1 MLLLDL
7 LALAANQL
15 AIHSSTFADAY
26 SHYVYR
32 VLSLGIG
39 SVMGLLPFSVVEL
52 LLYATI
58 LFVLFDFVKQLC
70 RAVRAGAG
78 CLHPAPGSQAQAVR
92 ASQASL
98 AHAETAT
105 NSKGTTSGSAESQSD
120 EPLQKYAGAACP
132 THLLTAIAR
141 PLRRFLGHLFLILST
156 LLVLYV
162 FLCGINYHRTSFS
175 EEAGLSVTIDAHGT
189 VYDEAD
195 LIALCDYLVTE
206 INDTEAQLAASVT
219 SDTNADVL
227 RARTSAG
234 SATES
239 SPATESLDATS
250 EASGHSD
257 ADETATTTTE
267 SSTATAEASDPS
279 AADEAMATTTESPAA
294 TAEAPDPSA
303 ADEAMATATE
313 SPAATAEASDP
324 SAADETTAT
333 TIQVEGACIGQTS
346 ETPKPSAAWLWHAGR
361 TGQRAMEK
369 LGQRYHRLSG
379 HYPYPKPILNT
390 WILSI
395 QQTTGVY
402 SPFTVE
408 ANYNRD
414 IAYYDIP
421 FTICHELSHLRGYM
435 QEEEANFIG
444 VLATI
449 GADDLYF
456 NYSGYVSAWVYAGN
470 ALARI
475 DSTAFATLY
484 ARINARTRQDMLYNN
499 AYWQQFEG
507 KPAEAH
513 EQLNDV
519 YLKIQGQATGVRS
532 YGHVTDLMLEYFAK
546 NGTLAQCNSSAIT
559 VQP

>member
-1 MLLLDL
+1 MLRTDTPDKKRPQKNTRCIYLLALLLDL

-15 AIHSSTFADAY
+15 AARSSAFANAY

-39 SVMGLLPFSVVEL
+39 FVMGLLPFSVVEL

-58 LFVLFDFVKQLC
+58 LFVLFDFVKQLR
-70 RAVRAGAG
+70 RAIRAG
-78 CLHPAPGSQAQAVR
+78 V
-92 ASQASL
+92 
-98 AHAETAT
+98 
-105 NSKGTTSGSAESQSD
+105 
-120 EPLQKYAGAACP
+120 
-132 THLLTAIAR
+132 AR
-141 PLRRFLGHLFLILST
+141 PLRRFLGHLFLILSA

-175 EEAGLSVTIDAHGT
+175 QEAGLSVTLDEHGT

-206 INDTEAQLAASVT
+206 INATEAQLAASAT
-219 SDTNADVL
+219 SGANADVL
-227 RARTSAG
+227 RAPASA
-234 SATES
+234 
-239 SPATESLDATS
+239 DAG
-250 EASGHSD
+250 AAGN
-257 ADETATTTTE
+257 TAE
-267 SSTATAEASDPS
+267 LSTATAEASGTS
-279 AADEAMATTTESPAA
+279 GADEAA
-294 TAEAPDPSA
+294 
-303 ADEAMATATE
+303 
-313 SPAATAEASDP
+313 
-324 SAADETTAT
+324 AT
-333 TIQVEGACIGQTS
+333 TIEVDGAFIGQTM
-346 ETPKPSAAWLWHAGR
+346 ETPKASAAWLWHAGR

-369 LGQRYHRLSG
+369 LGQRYRRLSG
-379 HYPYPKPILNT
+379 HYPFPKPILNT
-390 WILSI
+390 WLLSV

-475 DSTAFATLY
+475 DRTAFATLY
-484 ARINARTRQDMLYNN
+484 GRINARTRQDMLYNN
-499 AYWQQFEG
+499 AYWKQFEG
-507 KPAEAH
+507 KPAETH
-513 EQLNDV
+513 EQLNDA

-546 NGTLAQCNSSAIT
+546 NGMLK
-559 VQP
+559 

>member
-1 MLLLDL
+1 MLRIDTPDKKRPKKTKRRLYLLALLLDL

-15 AIHSSTFADAY
+15 AARSSAFANAY

-52 LLYATI
+52 LLYATL
-58 LFVLFDFVKQLC
+58 LFVLFDFVKQL
-70 RAVRAGAG
+70 R
-78 CLHPAPGSQAQAVR
+78 R
-92 ASQASL
+92 ASRAF
-98 AHAETAT
+98 T
-105 NSKGTTSGSAESQSD
+105 
-120 EPLQKYAGAACP
+120 
-132 THLLTAIAR
+132 AR
-141 PLRRFLGHLFLILST
+141 PLCRFLGHLFLILSA

-175 EEAGLSVTIDAHGT
+175 QEAGLSVTLDEHGT

-206 INDTEAQLAASVT
+206 INATEAQL
-219 SDTNADVL
+219 DV
-227 RARTSAG
+227 
-234 SATES
+234 
-239 SPATESLDATS
+239 PF
-250 EASGHSD
+250 
-257 ADETATTTTE
+257 
-267 SSTATAEASDPS
+267 
-279 AADEAMATTTESPAA
+279 
-294 TAEAPDPSA
+294 
-303 ADEAMATATE
+303 
-313 SPAATAEASDP
+313 
-324 SAADETTAT
+324 
-333 TIQVEGACIGQTS
+333 IGQTT
-346 ETPKPSAAWLWHAGR
+346 ETPKASAAWLGHAGR

-369 LGQRYHRLSG
+369 LGQRYSRLSG
-379 HYPYPKPILNT
+379 HYPFPKPILNT
-390 WILSI
+390 WLLSV

-449 GADDLYF
+449 GANDLYF

-513 EQLNDV
+513 EQLNDA

-546 NGTLAQCNSSAIT
+546 NGTLK
-559 VQP
+559 

>member
-1 MLLLDL
+1 MFNFHIIKTKTSAAIPSHSQRVYLLVLLLDL

-58 LFVLFDFVKQLC
+58 LFVLFDFVKQLR
-70 RAVRAGAG
+70 RAVRVSVACVHSARV
-78 CLHPAPGSQAQAVR
+78 SQDAQ
-92 ASQASL
+92 
-98 AHAETAT
+98 
-105 NSKGTTSGSAESQSD
+105 
-120 EPLQKYAGAACP
+120 
-132 THLLTAIAR
+132 THLLAAVAR

-206 INDTEAQLAASVT
+206 INDTEAQLAA
-219 SDTNADVL
+219 
-227 RARTSAG
+227 
-234 SATES
+234 
-239 SPATESLDATS
+239 
-250 EASGHSD
+250 
-257 ADETATTTTE
+257 
-267 SSTATAEASDPS
+267 
-279 AADEAMATTTESPAA
+279 
-294 TAEAPDPSA
+294 
-303 ADEAMATATE
+303 
-313 SPAATAEASDP
+313 
-324 SAADETTAT
+324 T

-369 LGQRYHRLSG
+369 LGQRYRRLSG
-379 HYPYPKPILNT
+379 HYPFPKPILNT
-390 WILSI
+390 WILSV

-513 EQLNDV
+513 EQLNDA
-519 YLKIQGQATGVRS
+519 YLKMQGQASGIRS

-546 NGTLAQCNSSAIT
+546 NGTLTQCNSSAVARRT
-559 VQP
+559 AD

>member
-1 MLLLDL
+1 MFNFHIIKTKTSAAMPSHSRRVYLLMLLLDL

-26 SHYVYR
+26 SNYVYR

-70 RAVRAGAG
+70 RAVRVGVA
-78 CLHPAPGSQAQAVR
+78 CVHSSRVSQDAQ
-92 ASQASL
+92 
-98 AHAETAT
+98 
-105 NSKGTTSGSAESQSD
+105 
-120 EPLQKYAGAACP
+120 
-132 THLLTAIAR
+132 THLLAAVAR
-141 PLRRFLGHLFLILST
+141 PLRHFLGHLFLILST

-195 LIALCDYLVTE
+195 LIALCEYLVTE
-206 INDTEAQLAASVT
+206 INDTEAQL
-219 SDTNADVL
+219 DV
-227 RARTSAG
+227 
-234 SATES
+234 
-239 SPATESLDATS
+239 P
-250 EASGHSD
+250 
-257 ADETATTTTE
+257 
-267 SSTATAEASDPS
+267 
-279 AADEAMATTTESPAA
+279 
-294 TAEAPDPSA
+294 
-303 ADEAMATATE
+303 
-313 SPAATAEASDP
+313 
-324 SAADETTAT
+324 
-333 TIQVEGACIGQTS
+333 CIGQTS
-346 ETPKPSAAWLWHAGR
+346 ETPKPSAAWLWHAGH
-361 TGQRAMEK
+361 TGQRTMEK

-390 WILSI
+390 WILSV

-513 EQLNDV
+513 EQLNDA
-519 YLKIQGQATGVRS
+519 YLKMQGQATGVRS

-546 NGTLAQCNSSAIT
+546 NGTLTQCNSSAVARRT
-559 VQP
+559 AD

>member
-1 MLLLDL
+1 MFNFHIIKTKTSAAMPSHSQRVYLLVLLLDL

-105 NSKGTTSGSAESQSD
+105 NSKGTTSGSAETQSD
-120 EPLQKYAGAACP
+120 EPQ
-132 THLLTAIAR
+132 HLLAAVAR
-141 PLRRFLGHLFLILST
+141 PLRRFLGHLFLLLST
-156 LLVLYV
+156 LLVLYI

-206 INDTEAQLAASVT
+206 INDTEAQLAA
-219 SDTNADVL
+219 
-227 RARTSAG
+227 
-234 SATES
+234 
-239 SPATESLDATS
+239 
-250 EASGHSD
+250 
-257 ADETATTTTE
+257 
-267 SSTATAEASDPS
+267 
-279 AADEAMATTTESPAA
+279 
-294 TAEAPDPSA
+294 
-303 ADEAMATATE
+303 
-313 SPAATAEASDP
+313 
-324 SAADETTAT
+324 T
-333 TIQVEGACIGQTS
+333 TIQVEGACIGQTM

-369 LGQRYHRLSG
+369 LGQRYRRLSG
-379 HYPYPKPILNT
+379 HYPFPKPILNT
-390 WILSI
+390 WILSV

-449 GADDLYF
+449 GSDDLYF

-513 EQLNDV
+513 EQLNDA
-519 YLKIQGQATGVRS
+519 YLKMQGQATGVRS

-546 NGTLAQCNSSAIT
+546 NGTLTQ
-559 VQP
+559 

>member
-1 MLLLDL
+1 MMRTDTPDKNTQKKGTWRNYLFVLLLDL

-15 AIHSSTFADAY
+15 AVRSSAFADAY

-58 LFVLFDFVKQLC
+58 LFVLFDFAKQLR
-70 RAVRAGAG
+70 RAVR
-78 CLHPAPGSQAQAVR
+78 V
-92 ASQASL
+92 
-98 AHAETAT
+98 
-105 NSKGTTSGSAESQSD
+105 
-120 EPLQKYAGAACP
+120 GAACVHSARISQDAQ
-132 THLLTAIAR
+132 THLLAAVAR
-141 PLRRFLGHLFLILST
+141 PLRRFLGHLFLLLST

-206 INDTEAQLAASVT
+206 INDTEAQLAATAT
-219 SDTNADVL
+219 SDANANVL
-227 RARTSAG
+227 RAHTSAG
-234 SATES
+234 ADAAGSTTESATATAEASNTDTASASATES
-239 SPATESLDATS
+239 PS
-250 EASGHSD
+250 
-257 ADETATTTTE
+257 
-267 SSTATAEASDPS
+267 ATAEASDPS
-279 AADEAMATTTESPAA
+279 GANE
-294 TAEAPDPSA
+294 TA
-303 ADEAMATATE
+303 
-313 SPAATAEASDP
+313 
-324 SAADETTAT
+324 AT

-379 HYPYPKPILNT
+379 HYPFPKPILNT
-390 WILSI
+390 WILSV

-484 ARINARTRQDMLYNN
+484 SRINARTRQDMLYNN

-513 EQLNDV
+513 EQLNDA
-519 YLKIQGQATGVRS
+519 YLKMQGQTSGVRS

-546 NGTLAQCNSSAIT
+546 NGTLTQCNSSAIT

>member
-1 MLLLDL
+1 MFNFHIIKTKTSAAMPSHSQRVYLLVLLLDL

-58 LFVLFDFVKQLC
+58 LFVLFDFVKQLR
-70 RAVRAGAG
+70 RAVRVGVACVHSARV
-78 CLHPAPGSQAQAVR
+78 SQDAQ
-92 ASQASL
+92 
-98 AHAETAT
+98 
-105 NSKGTTSGSAESQSD
+105 
-120 EPLQKYAGAACP
+120 
-132 THLLTAIAR
+132 THLLAAVAR
-141 PLRRFLGHLFLILST
+141 PLRRFLGHLFLLLST

-175 EEAGLSVTIDAHGT
+175 EEAGLSVTIDEHGT

-206 INDTEAQLAASVT
+206 INDTEAQFA
-219 SDTNADVL
+219 
-227 RARTSAG
+227 
-234 SATES
+234 
-239 SPATESLDATS
+239 
-250 EASGHSD
+250 
-257 ADETATTTTE
+257 
-267 SSTATAEASDPS
+267 
-279 AADEAMATTTESPAA
+279 
-294 TAEAPDPSA
+294 
-303 ADEAMATATE
+303 
-313 SPAATAEASDP
+313 
-324 SAADETTAT
+324 AT

-369 LGQRYHRLSG
+369 LGQRYRRLSG

-484 ARINARTRQDMLYNN
+484 SRINARTRQDMLYNN

-513 EQLNDV
+513 EQLNDA
-519 YLKIQGQATGVRS
+519 YLKMQGQTSGVRS

-546 NGTLAQCNSSAIT
+546 NGTLTQ
-559 VQP
+559 

>member
-1 MLLLDL
+1 MMRTDTPDKNTQKKGTWRSYLFVLLLDL

-15 AIHSSTFADAY
+15 TIHSSTFADAY

-70 RAVRAGAG
+70 RALRV
-78 CLHPAPGSQAQAVR
+78 
-92 ASQASL
+92 
-98 AHAETAT
+98 
-105 NSKGTTSGSAESQSD
+105 
-120 EPLQKYAGAACP
+120 GAACVHSARVSQDAQ
-132 THLLTAIAR
+132 THLLAAVAR
-141 PLRRFLGHLFLILST
+141 PLRLFLGHLFLLLST

-206 INDTEAQLAASVT
+206 INDTEAQLAATAT
-219 SDTNADVL
+219 SDANADVL
-227 RARTSAG
+227 RAHTSAG
-234 SATES
+234 AGAAGTI
-239 SPATESLDATS
+239 
-250 EASGHSD
+250 
-257 ADETATTTTE
+257 TE
-267 SSTATAEASDPS
+267 SSTATAEASGPS
-279 AADEAMATTTESPAA
+279 G
-294 TAEAPDPSA
+294 
-303 ADEAMATATE
+303 
-313 SPAATAEASDP
+313 
-324 SAADETTAT
+324 ADETAVT

-390 WILSI
+390 WILSV

-435 QEEEANFIG
+435 QEEDANFIG

-513 EQLNDV
+513 EQLNDA
-519 YLKIQGQATGVRS
+519 YLKMQGQTSGVRS

-546 NGTLAQCNSSAIT
+546 NGTLTQ
-559 VQP
+559 

>member
-1 MLLLDL
+1 MMRTDTQDERNTKKAPRQVYLLALLLDL

-15 AIHSSTFADAY
+15 AVHSSAFANAY

-39 SVMGLLPFSVVEL
+39 SVTGLLPFSVVEL

-58 LFVLFDFVKQLC
+58 LFVIFDFVKQLR
-70 RAVRAGAG
+70 RAIRAT
-78 CLHPAPGSQAQAVR
+78 V
-92 ASQASL
+92 
-98 AHAETAT
+98 
-105 NSKGTTSGSAESQSD
+105 
-120 EPLQKYAGAACP
+120 
-132 THLLTAIAR
+132 AR
-141 PLRRFLGHLFLILST
+141 PLRHFLGHLFLILST

-175 EEAGLSVTIDAHGT
+175 EEAGLSLTIDEHGT

-206 INDTEAQLAASVT
+206 INATEAQLAASVT
-219 SDTNADVL
+219 SDAGASTL
-227 RARTSAG
+227 RAHTTADAG
-234 SATES
+234 ASTFRAHTT
-239 SPATESLDATS
+239 A
-250 EASGHSD
+250 EAG
-257 ADETATTTTE
+257 AAGTTAE
-267 SSTATAEASDPS
+267 SSTATAEASGS
-279 AADEAMATTTESPAA
+279 SGADEAA
-294 TAEAPDPSA
+294 
-303 ADEAMATATE
+303 
-313 SPAATAEASDP
+313 
-324 SAADETTAT
+324 AT
-333 TIQVEGACIGQTS
+333 TIEVEGAFIGQTT

-369 LGQRYHRLSG
+369 LGQRYRRLSG
-379 HYPYPKPILNT
+379 HYPFPKPILNT
-390 WILSI
+390 WILSV

-484 ARINARTRQDMLYNN
+484 GRINARTRQDMLYNN
-499 AYWQQFEG
+499 AYWKQFEG

-513 EQLNDV
+513 EQLNDA
-519 YLKIQGQATGVRS
+519 YLKIQGQTTGVRS
-532 YGHVTDLMLEYFAK
+532 YGHVTDLMLEYFAE
-546 NGTLAQCNSSAIT
+546 NGTLTQ
-559 VQP
+559 

>member
-1 MLLLDL
+1 MLRTDTPDKKRPKKNTRRQYLLALLLDL

-15 AIHSSTFADAY
+15 AAHSSAFANSY

-39 SVMGLLPFSVVEL
+39 SVTGLLPFSVVEL
-52 LLYATI
+52 LLYATL
-58 LFVLFDFVKQLC
+58 LFVLFDFVKQLR
-70 RAVRAGAG
+70 RASRAAVECLRPAPAAQPRAGG
-78 CLHPAPGSQAQAVR
+78 VSQIFPP
-92 ASQASL
+92 
-98 AHAETAT
+98 
-105 NSKGTTSGSAESQSD
+105 K
-120 EPLQKYAGAACP
+120 AAAARS
-132 THLLTAIAR
+132 THLRAAVAR
-141 PLRRFLGHLFLILST
+141 PLRRFLGHLFLILSA

-175 EEAGLSVTIDAHGT
+175 QEAGLSVTLDEHGT

-206 INDTEAQLAASVT
+206 INATEAQLAASAT
-219 SDTNADVL
+219 SDANADVL
-227 RARTSAG
+227 RGHTSA
-234 SATES
+234 
-239 SPATESLDATS
+239 DAG
-250 EASGHSD
+250 AAG
-257 ADETATTTTE
+257 TTTE
-267 SSTATAEASDPS
+267 SPVATAEASGTS
-279 AADEAMATTTESPAA
+279 SADEAATTTIE
-294 TAEAPDPSA
+294 
-303 ADEAMATATE
+303 
-313 SPAATAEASDP
+313 
-324 SAADETTAT
+324 
-333 TIQVEGACIGQTS
+333 VEGAFIGQTT
-346 ETPKPSAAWLWHAGR
+346 ETPKASAAWLWHAGR

-369 LGQRYHRLSG
+369 LGQRYSRLSG
-379 HYPYPKPILNT
+379 HYPFPKPILNT
-390 WILSI
+390 WLLSV

-475 DSTAFATLY
+475 DSSAFATLY

-499 AYWQQFEG
+499 AYWKQFEG

-513 EQLNDV
+513 EQLNDA

-546 NGTLAQCNSSAIT
+546 NGTLT
-559 VQP
+559 

>member
-1 MLLLDL
+1 MMRTDTQDERNTKKAPRQVYLLALLLDL

-15 AIHSSTFADAY
+15 AVHSSAFANAY

-39 SVMGLLPFSVVEL
+39 SVTGLLPFSVVEL

-58 LFVLFDFVKQLC
+58 LFVIFDFVKQLR
-70 RAVRAGAG
+70 RAIRAG
-78 CLHPAPGSQAQAVR
+78 V
-92 ASQASL
+92 
-98 AHAETAT
+98 
-105 NSKGTTSGSAESQSD
+105 
-120 EPLQKYAGAACP
+120 
-132 THLLTAIAR
+132 AR
-141 PLRRFLGHLFLILST
+141 PLRHFLGHLFLLLST

-162 FLCGINYHRTSFS
+162 FLCGINYHRASFS
-175 EEAGLSVTIDAHGT
+175 EEAGLSVTIDEHGT

-206 INDTEAQLAASVT
+206 INATEAQLAASVT
-219 SDTNADVL
+219 SDAGASTL
-227 RARTSAG
+227 RAHTTADAG
-234 SATES
+234 ASTFRAHTT
-239 SPATESLDATS
+239 ADAGAAGT
-250 EASGHSD
+250 
-257 ADETATTTTE
+257 TAE
-267 SSTATAEASDPS
+267 SSTATAEASAPS
-279 AADEAMATTTESPAA
+279 GADTASP
-294 TAEAPDPSA
+294 
-303 ADEAMATATE
+303 
-313 SPAATAEASDP
+313 
-324 SAADETTAT
+324 T
-333 TIQVEGACIGQTS
+333 TIEVEGAFIGQTT

-369 LGQRYHRLSG
+369 LGQRYRRLSG
-379 HYPYPKPILNT
+379 HYPFPKPILNT
-390 WILSI
+390 WILSV

-484 ARINARTRQDMLYNN
+484 GRINARTRQDMLYNN
-499 AYWQQFEG
+499 AYWKQFEG

-513 EQLNDV
+513 EQLNDA
-519 YLKIQGQATGVRS
+519 YLKLQGQTSGVRS
-532 YGHVTDLMLEYFAK
+532 YGHVTDLMLEYFAE
-546 NGTLAQCNSSAIT
+546 NGTLTQ
-559 VQP
+559 

>member
-1 MLLLDL
+1 MFNFHIIKTKTSAAMPSHSRRVYLLMLLLDL

-26 SHYVYR
+26 SNYVYR

-70 RAVRAGAG
+70 RAVRVGVA
-78 CLHPAPGSQAQAVR
+78 CVHSSRVSQDAQ
-92 ASQASL
+92 
-98 AHAETAT
+98 
-105 NSKGTTSGSAESQSD
+105 
-120 EPLQKYAGAACP
+120 
-132 THLLTAIAR
+132 THLLAAVAR
-141 PLRRFLGHLFLILST
+141 PLRRFLGHLFLILSS

-206 INDTEAQLAASVT
+206 INDTEAQLAATAT
-219 SDTNADVL
+219 SDANADLL

-234 SATES
+234 V
-239 SPATESLDATS
+239 
-250 EASGHSD
+250 G
-257 ADETATTTTE
+257 
-267 SSTATAEASDPS
+267 
-279 AADEAMATTTESPAA
+279 AAGTI
-294 TAEAPDPSA
+294 
-303 ADEAMATATE
+303 TE
-313 SPAATAEASDP
+313 SPAATAEASGP
-324 SAADETTAT
+324 SGADETATT

-379 HYPYPKPILNT
+379 HYPFPKPILNT

-484 ARINARTRQDMLYNN
+484 SRINARTRQDMLYNN

-513 EQLNDV
+513 EQLNDA
-519 YLKIQGQATGVRS
+519 YLKMQGQATGVRS

-546 NGTLAQCNSSAIT
+546 NGTLTQCNSSAVARRT
-559 VQP
+559 AD

>member
-1 MLLLDL
+1 MFHFHIRKPKSSAEMHAHPRRVYLLVLLLDL

-15 AIHSSTFADAY
+15 AIHSSAFADAY

-70 RAVRAGAG
+70 RTVRAGAG

-105 NSKGTTSGSAESQSD
+105 NSKGTTSGSAETQSD
-120 EPLQKYAGAACP
+120 EPQQHTGAACP
-132 THLLTAIAR
+132 THLLAAVAR

-206 INDTEAQLAASVT
+206 INDTEAQLA
-219 SDTNADVL
+219 
-227 RARTSAG
+227 
-234 SATES
+234 
-239 SPATESLDATS
+239 
-250 EASGHSD
+250 
-257 ADETATTTTE
+257 
-267 SSTATAEASDPS
+267 STA
-279 AADEAMATTTESPAA
+279 
-294 TAEAPDPSA
+294 
-303 ADEAMATATE
+303 
-313 SPAATAEASDP
+313 
-324 SAADETTAT
+324 
-333 TIQVEGACIGQTS
+333 IQVEGACIGQTS

-369 LGQRYHRLSG
+369 LGQRYRRLSG

-484 ARINARTRQDMLYNN
+484 SRINARTRQDMLYNN

-513 EQLNDV
+513 EQLNDA
-519 YLKIQGQATGVRS
+519 YLKMQGQATGVRS
-532 YGHVTDLMLEYFAK
+532 YGHVTDLMLEYFAE
-546 NGTLAQCNSSAIT
+546 NGTLTQSQGLKN
-559 VQP
+559 

>member
-1 MLLLDL
+1 MFNFHIIKTKTSAAMPSHPRRIYQLALLLDL

-15 AIHSSTFADAY
+15 AVRSSAFANAY

-39 SVMGLLPFSVVEL
+39 SVTGLLPFSVVEL

-58 LFVLFDFVKQLC
+58 LFVLFDFVKQL
-70 RAVRAGAG
+70 
-78 CLHPAPGSQAQAVR
+78 
-92 ASQASL
+92 
-98 AHAETAT
+98 
-105 NSKGTTSGSAESQSD
+105 
-120 EPLQKYAGAACP
+120 
-132 THLLTAIAR
+132 
-141 PLRRFLGHLFLILST
+141 RRFLGHLFLILSA

-206 INDTEAQLAASVT
+206 INDTEAQL
-219 SDTNADVL
+219 DV
-227 RARTSAG
+227 
-234 SATES
+234 
-239 SPATESLDATS
+239 P
-250 EASGHSD
+250 
-257 ADETATTTTE
+257 
-267 SSTATAEASDPS
+267 
-279 AADEAMATTTESPAA
+279 
-294 TAEAPDPSA
+294 
-303 ADEAMATATE
+303 
-313 SPAATAEASDP
+313 
-324 SAADETTAT
+324 
-333 TIQVEGACIGQTS
+333 CIGQTM

-369 LGQRYHRLSG
+369 LGQRYRRLLG
-379 HYPYPKPILNT
+379 HYPFPKPILNT
-390 WILSI
+390 WILSV

-484 ARINARTRQDMLYNN
+484 ARINTRTRQDMLYNN
-499 AYWQQFEG
+499 AYWKQFEG

-513 EQLNDV
+513 EQLNDA
-519 YLKIQGQATGVRS
+519 YLKMQGQASGVRS
-532 YGHVTDLMLEYFAK
+532 YGHVTDLMLEYFVK
-546 NGTLAQCNSSAIT
+546 NGTLTQCNSSAVARRT
-559 VQP
+559 AD

>member
-1 MLLLDL
+1 MFNFHIIKTKIRAAMRSHPQRVYLLVLLLDL

-26 SHYVYR
+26 SQYVYR

-70 RAVRAGAG
+70 RALRVGAT
-78 CLHPAPGSQAQAVR
+78 CVHSEHVSQDAQ
-92 ASQASL
+92 
-98 AHAETAT
+98 
-105 NSKGTTSGSAESQSD
+105 
-120 EPLQKYAGAACP
+120 
-132 THLLTAIAR
+132 THLLAAVAR
-141 PLRRFLGHLFLILST
+141 PLRHFLGHLFLILSA

-175 EEAGLSVTIDAHGT
+175 EEAGLSVTLDEHGT

-206 INDTEAQLAASVT
+206 MNDTEAQL
-219 SDTNADVL
+219 DV
-227 RARTSAG
+227 
-234 SATES
+234 
-239 SPATESLDATS
+239 PY
-250 EASGHSD
+250 
-257 ADETATTTTE
+257 
-267 SSTATAEASDPS
+267 
-279 AADEAMATTTESPAA
+279 
-294 TAEAPDPSA
+294 
-303 ADEAMATATE
+303 
-313 SPAATAEASDP
+313 
-324 SAADETTAT
+324 
-333 TIQVEGACIGQTS
+333 IGQTA

-369 LGQRYHRLSG
+369 LGERYRRLSG

-390 WILSI
+390 WILSV

-499 AYWQQFEG
+499 AYWKHFEG

-513 EQLNDV
+513 EQLNDA

-546 NGTLAQCNSSAIT
+546 NGTLTQ
-559 VQP
+559 

>member
-1 MLLLDL
+1 MLRIDTPDKKRPPKNKRRLYLLVLLLVL

-15 AIHSSTFADAY
+15 AARSSAFANAY

-32 VLSLGIG
+32 VLSLGID
-39 SVMGLLPFSVVEL
+39 SVTGLLPFSVVEL

-58 LFVLFDFVKQLC
+58 LFVLFDFVKQLR
-70 RAVRAGAG
+70 RAIR
-78 CLHPAPGSQAQAVR
+78 
-92 ASQASL
+92 
-98 AHAETAT
+98 
-105 NSKGTTSGSAESQSD
+105 SG
-120 EPLQKYAGAACP
+120 
-132 THLLTAIAR
+132 IAR
-141 PLRRFLGHLFLILST
+141 PLLHFLGHLFLLLSA

-175 EEAGLSVTIDAHGT
+175 QEAGLSVTLDEHGT
-189 VYDEAD
+189 VYNEAD

-206 INDTEAQLAASVT
+206 INDTEAQL
-219 SDTNADVL
+219 DV
-227 RARTSAG
+227 SF
-234 SATES
+234 
-239 SPATESLDATS
+239 
-250 EASGHSD
+250 
-257 ADETATTTTE
+257 
-267 SSTATAEASDPS
+267 
-279 AADEAMATTTESPAA
+279 
-294 TAEAPDPSA
+294 
-303 ADEAMATATE
+303 
-313 SPAATAEASDP
+313 
-324 SAADETTAT
+324 
-333 TIQVEGACIGQTS
+333 IGQTT
-346 ETPKPSAAWLWHAGR
+346 ETPKASAAWLWHAGR

-369 LGQRYHRLSG
+369 LGQRYSRLSG
-379 HYPYPKPILNT
+379 HYPFPKPILNT
-390 WILSI
+390 WLLSV

-444 VLATI
+444 LLATV

-456 NYSGYVSAWVYAGN
+456 NYSGFVSAWVYAGN

-475 DSTAFATLY
+475 DNTAFATLY
-484 ARINARTRQDMLYNN
+484 SRINARTRQDMLYNN

-513 EQLNDV
+513 EQLNDA
-519 YLKIQGQATGVRS
+519 YLKLQGQTSGVRS

-546 NGTLAQCNSSAIT
+546 NGTLE
-559 VQP
+559 

>member
-1 MLLLDL
+1 MLNFYIEKAKSHPRRIYLLALLLDL

-15 AIHSSTFADAY
+15 AVRSSAFANAY

-39 SVMGLLPFSVVEL
+39 SVTGLLPFSVVEL
-52 LLYATI
+52 LLYAAI
-58 LFVLFDFVKQLC
+58 LFVLFDFVKQLR
-70 RAVRAGAG
+70 RAIRVG
-78 CLHPAPGSQAQAVR
+78 V
-92 ASQASL
+92 
-98 AHAETAT
+98 
-105 NSKGTTSGSAESQSD
+105 
-120 EPLQKYAGAACP
+120 
-132 THLLTAIAR
+132 AR

-156 LLVLYV
+156 LLVLYI

-175 EEAGLSVTIDAHGT
+175 QEAGLSVTIDEHGT
-189 VYDEAD
+189 VYDDAD

-206 INDTEAQLAASVT
+206 INATEAQL
-219 SDTNADVL
+219 DV
-227 RARTSAG
+227 
-234 SATES
+234 
-239 SPATESLDATS
+239 P
-250 EASGHSD
+250 
-257 ADETATTTTE
+257 
-267 SSTATAEASDPS
+267 
-279 AADEAMATTTESPAA
+279 
-294 TAEAPDPSA
+294 
-303 ADEAMATATE
+303 
-313 SPAATAEASDP
+313 
-324 SAADETTAT
+324 
-333 TIQVEGACIGQTS
+333 CIGQT
-346 ETPKPSAAWLWHAGR
+346 EDTPKASAAWLWHAGR

-369 LGQRYHRLSG
+369 LGQRYRRLSG
-379 HYPYPKPILNT
+379 HYPFPKPILNT
-390 WILSI
+390 WILSV

-484 ARINARTRQDMLYNN
+484 GRINARTRQDMLYNN
-499 AYWQQFEG
+499 AYWKQFEG

-513 EQLNDV
+513 EQLNDT
-519 YLKIQGQATGVRS
+519 YLKLQGQTSGVRS

-546 NGTLAQCNSSAIT
+546 NGTLTQ
-559 VQP
+559 

>member
-1 MLLLDL
+1 MMRTDTQDERNTKKAPRQVYLLALLLDL

-15 AIHSSTFADAY
+15 AVHSSAFANAY

-39 SVMGLLPFSVVEL
+39 SVTGLLPFSVVEL

-58 LFVLFDFVKQLC
+58 LFVIFDFVKQLR
-70 RAVRAGAG
+70 RAIRAG
-78 CLHPAPGSQAQAVR
+78 V
-92 ASQASL
+92 
-98 AHAETAT
+98 
-105 NSKGTTSGSAESQSD
+105 
-120 EPLQKYAGAACP
+120 
-132 THLLTAIAR
+132 AR
-141 PLRRFLGHLFLILST
+141 PLRHFLGHLFLLLST

-162 FLCGINYHRTSFS
+162 FLCGINYHRASFS
-175 EEAGLSVTIDAHGT
+175 EEAGLSVTIDEHGT

-206 INDTEAQLAASVT
+206 INATEAQLAASVT
-219 SDTNADVL
+219 SDAGASTL
-227 RARTSAG
+227 RAHTTADAG
-234 SATES
+234 ASTFRAHTT
-239 SPATESLDATS
+239 ADAGAAGT
-250 EASGHSD
+250 
-257 ADETATTTTE
+257 TAE
-267 SSTATAEASDPS
+267 SSTATAEASGS
-279 AADEAMATTTESPAA
+279 SGADEAA
-294 TAEAPDPSA
+294 
-303 ADEAMATATE
+303 
-313 SPAATAEASDP
+313 
-324 SAADETTAT
+324 AT
-333 TIQVEGACIGQTS
+333 TIEVEGAFIGQTT

-369 LGQRYHRLSG
+369 LGQRYRRLSG
-379 HYPYPKPILNT
+379 HYPFPKPILNT
-390 WILSI
+390 WILSV

-484 ARINARTRQDMLYNN
+484 GRINARTRQDMLYNN
-499 AYWQQFEG
+499 AYWKQFEG

-513 EQLNDV
+513 EQLNDA
-519 YLKIQGQATGVRS
+519 YLKLQGQTSGVRS
-532 YGHVTDLMLEYFAK
+532 YGHVTDLMLEYFAQ
-546 NGTLAQCNSSAIT
+546 NGTLAQ
-559 VQP
+559 

>member
-1 MLLLDL
+1 MFNFHIIKTKTSAAMPSHSQRVYLLVLLLDL

-70 RAVRAGAG
+70 RAVRVGVA
-78 CLHPAPGSQAQAVR
+78 CVHSSRVSQDAQ
-92 ASQASL
+92 
-98 AHAETAT
+98 
-105 NSKGTTSGSAESQSD
+105 
-120 EPLQKYAGAACP
+120 
-132 THLLTAIAR
+132 THLLAAAVAR

-206 INDTEAQLAASVT
+206 INDTEAQLAA
-219 SDTNADVL
+219 
-227 RARTSAG
+227 
-234 SATES
+234 
-239 SPATESLDATS
+239 
-250 EASGHSD
+250 
-257 ADETATTTTE
+257 TA
-267 SSTATAEASDPS
+267 
-279 AADEAMATTTESPAA
+279 
-294 TAEAPDPSA
+294 
-303 ADEAMATATE
+303 
-313 SPAATAEASDP
+313 
-324 SAADETTAT
+324 
-333 TIQVEGACIGQTS
+333 IQVEGACIGQTS
-346 ETPKPSAAWLWHAGR
+346 ETPKPSATWLWHAGR

-369 LGQRYHRLSG
+369 LGQRYRRLSG
-379 HYPYPKPILNT
+379 HYPFPKPILNT

-470 ALARI
+470 ALAQI

-484 ARINARTRQDMLYNN
+484 SRINARTRQDMLYNN

-507 KPAEAH
+507 KPAEAD
-513 EQLNDV
+513 EQLNDA
-519 YLKIQGQATGVRS
+519 YLKMQGQATGVRS

-546 NGTLAQCNSSAIT
+546 NGTLTQ
-559 VQP
+559 

>member
-1 MLLLDL
+1 MFHFHIIKPKTSAAVPSHPQRVYLLALLFDL
-7 LALAANQL
+7 LTLAANQL

-32 VLSLGIG
+32 GLSLGIG

-58 LFVLFDFVKQLC
+58 LFVLFDFAKQLR
-70 RAVRAGAG
+70 RAVRA
-78 CLHPAPGSQAQAVR
+78 AV
-92 ASQASL
+92 
-98 AHAETAT
+98 
-105 NSKGTTSGSAESQSD
+105 
-120 EPLQKYAGAACP
+120 
-132 THLLTAIAR
+132 AR
-141 PLRRFLGHLFLILST
+141 PLLRFLGHLFLILSS

-206 INDTEAQLAASVT
+206 INDAEAQL
-219 SDTNADVL
+219 DV
-227 RARTSAG
+227 
-234 SATES
+234 
-239 SPATESLDATS
+239 P
-250 EASGHSD
+250 
-257 ADETATTTTE
+257 
-267 SSTATAEASDPS
+267 
-279 AADEAMATTTESPAA
+279 
-294 TAEAPDPSA
+294 
-303 ADEAMATATE
+303 
-313 SPAATAEASDP
+313 
-324 SAADETTAT
+324 
-333 TIQVEGACIGQTS
+333 CIGQTS

-379 HYPYPKPILNT
+379 HYPFPKPILNT
-390 WILSI
+390 WILSV

-484 ARINARTRQDMLYNN
+484 SRINARTRQDMLYNN

-513 EQLNDV
+513 EQLNDA
-519 YLKIQGQATGVRS
+519 YLKMQGQATGVRS

-546 NGTLAQCNSSAIT
+546 NGTLK
-559 VQP
+559 

>member
-1 MLLLDL
+1 MMRTDTPDKKTLKKATWRTYLLVLLLDL
-7 LALAANQL
+7 LAFAANQL

-26 SHYVYR
+26 SQYVYR

-70 RAVRAGAG
+70 RAVRVGVA
-78 CLHPAPGSQAQAVR
+78 CVHSVRVSQDAQ
-92 ASQASL
+92 
-98 AHAETAT
+98 
-105 NSKGTTSGSAESQSD
+105 
-120 EPLQKYAGAACP
+120 
-132 THLLTAIAR
+132 THLLAAVAR
-141 PLRRFLGHLFLILST
+141 PLLRFLGHLFLILST

-175 EEAGLSVTIDAHGT
+175 EEAGLSVTLDEHGT

-206 INDTEAQLAASVT
+206 INDTEAQL
-219 SDTNADVL
+219 DV
-227 RARTSAG
+227 
-234 SATES
+234 
-239 SPATESLDATS
+239 P
-250 EASGHSD
+250 
-257 ADETATTTTE
+257 
-267 SSTATAEASDPS
+267 
-279 AADEAMATTTESPAA
+279 
-294 TAEAPDPSA
+294 
-303 ADEAMATATE
+303 
-313 SPAATAEASDP
+313 
-324 SAADETTAT
+324 
-333 TIQVEGACIGQTS
+333 CIGQTM

-369 LGQRYHRLSG
+369 LGQRYRRLSG
-379 HYPYPKPILNT
+379 HYPFPKPILNT
-390 WILSI
+390 WILSV

-499 AYWQQFEG
+499 AYWKQFEG

-513 EQLNDV
+513 EQLNDA
-519 YLKIQGQATGVRS
+519 YLKMQGQATGVRS

-546 NGTLAQCNSSAIT
+546 NGKLTQCNSSAIT

>member
-1 MLLLDL
+1 MFHFHIRKSKNSAKMHAHPRRTYLFVLLLDL

-15 AIHSSTFADAY
+15 AVRSSTFADAY

-105 NSKGTTSGSAESQSD
+105 NSKGTTSGSAETQSD
-120 EPLQKYAGAACP
+120 EPQQKHTGAARP
-132 THLLTAIAR
+132 THLLAAVAR
-141 PLRRFLGHLFLILST
+141 PLRHFLGHLFLILST

-206 INDTEAQLAASVT
+206 INDTEAQLAA
-219 SDTNADVL
+219 
-227 RARTSAG
+227 
-234 SATES
+234 
-239 SPATESLDATS
+239 
-250 EASGHSD
+250 
-257 ADETATTTTE
+257 
-267 SSTATAEASDPS
+267 
-279 AADEAMATTTESPAA
+279 
-294 TAEAPDPSA
+294 
-303 ADEAMATATE
+303 
-313 SPAATAEASDP
+313 
-324 SAADETTAT
+324 T
-333 TIQVEGACIGQTS
+333 TIQVEGACIGQTA

-390 WILSI
+390 WILSV

-513 EQLNDV
+513 EQLNDA
-519 YLKIQGQATGVRS
+519 YLKMQGQATGVHS
-532 YGHVTDLMLEYFAK
+532 YGHVTDLMLEYFAE
-546 NGTLAQCNSSAIT
+546 NGTLTQSQGLKN
-559 VQP
+559 

>member
-1 MLLLDL
+1 MFNFHIIKTKIRAAMRSHPQRVYLSALLLDL

-26 SHYVYR
+26 SNYVYR

-70 RAVRAGAG
+70 RALRV
-78 CLHPAPGSQAQAVR
+78 
-92 ASQASL
+92 
-98 AHAETAT
+98 
-105 NSKGTTSGSAESQSD
+105 
-120 EPLQKYAGAACP
+120 GAACVHSARVSQDAQ
-132 THLLTAIAR
+132 THLLAAVAR
-141 PLRRFLGHLFLILST
+141 PLRRFLGHFFLILST

-175 EEAGLSVTIDAHGT
+175 QEAGLSVTLDEHGT

-206 INDTEAQLAASVT
+206 INDTEAQL
-219 SDTNADVL
+219 DV
-227 RARTSAG
+227 S
-234 SATES
+234 
-239 SPATESLDATS
+239 
-250 EASGHSD
+250 
-257 ADETATTTTE
+257 
-267 SSTATAEASDPS
+267 
-279 AADEAMATTTESPAA
+279 
-294 TAEAPDPSA
+294 
-303 ADEAMATATE
+303 
-313 SPAATAEASDP
+313 
-324 SAADETTAT
+324 
-333 TIQVEGACIGQTS
+333 CIGQTM

-369 LGQRYHRLSG
+369 LGQRYSRLSG
-379 HYPYPKPILNT
+379 HYPFPKPILNT
-390 WILSI
+390 WILSV

-470 ALARI
+470 ALARV

-484 ARINARTRQDMLYNN
+484 SRINARTRQDMLYNN
-499 AYWQQFEG
+499 AYWKQFEG

-513 EQLNDV
+513 EQLNDA
-519 YLKIQGQATGVRS
+519 YLKLQGQTTGVRS

-546 NGTLAQCNSSAIT
+546 NGTLE
-559 VQP
+559 

>member
-1 MLLLDL
+1 MMRTDTPDKNTQKKGTWRSYLFVLLLDL
-7 LALAANQL
+7 LALVANQL
-15 AIHSSTFADAY
+15 AARSSSFADAY

-52 LLYATI
+52 LLYAMI
-58 LFVLFDFVKQLC
+58 LFVLFDFVKQLR
-70 RAVRAGAG
+70 RALRVGAT
-78 CLHPAPGSQAQAVR
+78 CAHSERVSQDAQ
-92 ASQASL
+92 
-98 AHAETAT
+98 
-105 NSKGTTSGSAESQSD
+105 
-120 EPLQKYAGAACP
+120 
-132 THLLTAIAR
+132 THLLAAVAR
-141 PLRRFLGHLFLILST
+141 PLLRFLGHLFLLLST

-175 EEAGLSVTIDAHGT
+175 EEAGLSVTLDEHGT

-206 INDTEAQLAASVT
+206 INDTEAQL
-219 SDTNADVL
+219 DV
-227 RARTSAG
+227 
-234 SATES
+234 
-239 SPATESLDATS
+239 P
-250 EASGHSD
+250 
-257 ADETATTTTE
+257 
-267 SSTATAEASDPS
+267 
-279 AADEAMATTTESPAA
+279 
-294 TAEAPDPSA
+294 
-303 ADEAMATATE
+303 
-313 SPAATAEASDP
+313 
-324 SAADETTAT
+324 
-333 TIQVEGACIGQTS
+333 CIGQTM

-369 LGQRYHRLSG
+369 LGRRYHRLSG

-390 WILSI
+390 WILSV

-513 EQLNDV
+513 EQLNDA
-519 YLKIQGQATGVRS
+519 YLKMQGQATGVRS

-546 NGTLAQCNSSAIT
+546 NGKLTQCNSSAIT

>member
-1 MLLLDL
+1 MFNFHIIKTKTSAAMPSHSQRVYLLVLLLDL

-26 SHYVYR
+26 SNYVYR

-105 NSKGTTSGSAESQSD
+105 NSKGTTSGSAETQSD
-120 EPLQKYAGAACP
+120 EPQQKHTGAACP
-132 THLLTAIAR
+132 PHLLAAVAR

-206 INDTEAQLAASVT
+206 INDTEAQFA
-219 SDTNADVL
+219 
-227 RARTSAG
+227 
-234 SATES
+234 
-239 SPATESLDATS
+239 
-250 EASGHSD
+250 
-257 ADETATTTTE
+257 
-267 SSTATAEASDPS
+267 
-279 AADEAMATTTESPAA
+279 
-294 TAEAPDPSA
+294 
-303 ADEAMATATE
+303 
-313 SPAATAEASDP
+313 
-324 SAADETTAT
+324 AT

-369 LGQRYHRLSG
+369 LGQRYRRLSG
-379 HYPYPKPILNT
+379 HYPFPKPILNT

-507 KPAEAH
+507 EPAEAH
-513 EQLNDV
+513 EQLNDA
-519 YLKIQGQATGVRS
+519 YLKMQGQTSGVRS

-546 NGTLAQCNSSAIT
+546 NGTLTQ
-559 VQP
+559 

>member
-1 MLLLDL
+1 MFNFHIIKTKTSAAMPSHSQRVYLLVLLLDL

-39 SVMGLLPFSVVEL
+39 SVMGLLPFSMVEL

-70 RAVRAGAG
+70 RAVRVGVACVHSARV
-78 CLHPAPGSQAQAVR
+78 SQDA
-92 ASQASL
+92 
-98 AHAETAT
+98 
-105 NSKGTTSGSAESQSD
+105 K
-120 EPLQKYAGAACP
+120 
-132 THLLTAIAR
+132 THLLAAVAR

-206 INDTEAQLAASVT
+206 INDTEAQLAAAAT
-219 SDTNADVL
+219 SDANADLL

-234 SATES
+234 A
-239 SPATESLDATS
+239 
-250 EASGHSD
+250 G
-257 ADETATTTTE
+257 
-267 SSTATAEASDPS
+267 
-279 AADEAMATTTESPAA
+279 AAGSTTESPAA
-294 TAEAPDPSA
+294 TVEASDPFGTDTASA
-303 ADEAMATATE
+303 YATE
-313 SPAATAEASDP
+313 SPAATAEASEP
-324 SAADETTAT
+324 SGADETAAT

-369 LGQRYHRLSG
+369 LGQRYRRLSG
-379 HYPYPKPILNT
+379 HYPFPKPILNT
-390 WILSI
+390 WILSV

-408 ANYNRD
+408 ATYNRD

-475 DSTAFATLY
+475 DSTAFAALY
-484 ARINARTRQDMLYNN
+484 SRINARTRQDMLYNN

-513 EQLNDV
+513 EQLNDA
-519 YLKIQGQATGVRS
+519 YLKMQGQTSGVRS
-532 YGHVTDLMLEYFAK
+532 YGHVTDLMLEYFEK
-546 NGTLAQCNSSAIT
+546 NGTLTQ
-559 VQP
+559 

>member
-1 MLLLDL
+1 MMRTDTPDKKTLKKATWRTYLLVLLLDL

-15 AIHSSTFADAY
+15 AVRSSAFANAY

-70 RAVRAGAG
+70 RALRV
-78 CLHPAPGSQAQAVR
+78 
-92 ASQASL
+92 
-98 AHAETAT
+98 
-105 NSKGTTSGSAESQSD
+105 
-120 EPLQKYAGAACP
+120 GAACVHSEHVSQDAQ
-132 THLLTAIAR
+132 THLLAAVAR
-141 PLRRFLGHLFLILST
+141 PLRHFLGHLFLILSA

-175 EEAGLSVTIDAHGT
+175 EEAGLSVTLDEHGT

-206 INDTEAQLAASVT
+206 INDTEAQLAATAT
-219 SDTNADVL
+219 SDANADVL
-227 RARTSAG
+227 RAHTSADANAAV
-234 SATES
+234 STTES
-239 SPATESLDATS
+239 AASTA
-250 EASGHSD
+250 EASGPSA
-257 ADETATTTTE
+257 ADEAAATTTE
-267 SSTATAEASDPS
+267 SATATAEASGPS
-279 AADEAMATTTESPAA
+279 AANE
-294 TAEAPDPSA
+294 
-303 ADEAMATATE
+303 TAT
-313 SPAATAEASDP
+313 
-324 SAADETTAT
+324 T
-333 TIQVEGACIGQTS
+333 TIQVKGACIGQTS
-346 ETPKPSAAWLWHAGR
+346 ETPKPSATWLWHAGR

-369 LGQRYHRLSG
+369 LGRRYHRLSG

-390 WILSI
+390 WILSV

-499 AYWQQFEG
+499 AYWKQFEG

-513 EQLNDV
+513 EQLNDA
-519 YLKIQGQATGVRS
+519 YLKMQGQATGVRS

-546 NGTLAQCNSSAIT
+546 NGKLTQCNSSAIT

>member
-1 MLLLDL
+1 MFNFHIIKTKTSAAMPSHPRPIYLLMLLLDM

-15 AIHSSTFADAY
+15 AVRSSAFANAY

-39 SVMGLLPFSVVEL
+39 SVTGLLPFSVVEL
-52 LLYATI
+52 FLYATI
-58 LFVLFDFVKQLC
+58 LFVLFDFVKQLR
-70 RAVRAGAG
+70 RAIRTGVNCMHSADAT
-78 CLHPAPGSQAQAVR
+78 GSV
-92 ASQASL
+92 
-98 AHAETAT
+98 
-105 NSKGTTSGSAESQSD
+105 ESQSD
-120 EPLQKYAGAACP
+120 EPQPKHSAARL
-132 THLLTAIAR
+132 THLLAAVAC
-141 PLRRFLGHLFLILST
+141 PLLHFLGHLFLLLST

-175 EEAGLSVTIDAHGT
+175 EEAGLSVTLDAHGT

-206 INDTEAQLAASVT
+206 INDTEAQL
-219 SDTNADVL
+219 DV
-227 RARTSAG
+227 
-234 SATES
+234 
-239 SPATESLDATS
+239 P
-250 EASGHSD
+250 
-257 ADETATTTTE
+257 
-267 SSTATAEASDPS
+267 
-279 AADEAMATTTESPAA
+279 
-294 TAEAPDPSA
+294 
-303 ADEAMATATE
+303 
-313 SPAATAEASDP
+313 
-324 SAADETTAT
+324 
-333 TIQVEGACIGQTS
+333 CIGQTS
-346 ETPKPSAAWLWHAGR
+346 ETPKPSATWLWHAGH

-379 HYPYPKPILNT
+379 HYPFPKPILNT
-390 WILSI
+390 WILSV

-456 NYSGYVSAWVYAGN
+456 NYSGYVSAWVYVGN

-513 EQLNDV
+513 EQLNDA
-519 YLKIQGQATGVRS
+519 YLKMQGQATGVRS

-546 NGTLAQCNSSAIT
+546 NGTLTQ
-559 VQP
+559 

>member
-1 MLLLDL
+1 MMRTDTQDERNTKKAPRQFYLLALLLDL

-15 AIHSSTFADAY
+15 AVHSSAFANAY

-39 SVMGLLPFSVVEL
+39 SVTGLLPFSVVEL

-58 LFVLFDFVKQLC
+58 LFVIFDFVKQLR
-70 RAVRAGAG
+70 RAIRAT
-78 CLHPAPGSQAQAVR
+78 V
-92 ASQASL
+92 
-98 AHAETAT
+98 
-105 NSKGTTSGSAESQSD
+105 
-120 EPLQKYAGAACP
+120 
-132 THLLTAIAR
+132 AR
-141 PLRRFLGHLFLILST
+141 PLRHFLGHLFLILST

-175 EEAGLSVTIDAHGT
+175 EEAGLSLTIDEHGT

-206 INDTEAQLAASVT
+206 INATEAQLAASVT
-219 SDTNADVL
+219 SDAGASTL
-227 RARTSAG
+227 RAHTTADAG
-234 SATES
+234 ASTFRAHTT
-239 SPATESLDATS
+239 ADAGAAGT
-250 EASGHSD
+250 
-257 ADETATTTTE
+257 TAE
-267 SSTATAEASDPS
+267 SSTATAEASGS
-279 AADEAMATTTESPAA
+279 SGADEAA
-294 TAEAPDPSA
+294 
-303 ADEAMATATE
+303 
-313 SPAATAEASDP
+313 
-324 SAADETTAT
+324 AT
-333 TIQVEGACIGQTS
+333 TIEVEGAFIGQTT

-369 LGQRYHRLSG
+369 LGQRYRRLSG
-379 HYPYPKPILNT
+379 HYPFPKPILNT
-390 WILSI
+390 WILSV

-499 AYWQQFEG
+499 AYWKQFEG

-513 EQLNDV
+513 EQLNDA
-519 YLKIQGQATGVRS
+519 YLKIQGQTTGVRS
-532 YGHVTDLMLEYFAK
+532 YGHVTDLMLEYFAE
-546 NGTLAQCNSSAIT
+546 NGTLTQ
-559 VQP
+559 

>member
-1 MLLLDL
+1 MLRIDTPDKKRPKKAKRRLYLLALLLDL

-15 AIHSSTFADAY
+15 AARSSAFANAY

-39 SVMGLLPFSVVEL
+39 SVIGLLPFSVVEL
-52 LLYATI
+52 LLYATL
-58 LFVLFDFVKQLC
+58 LFVLFDFVKQLR
-70 RAVRAGAG
+70 RAIRA
-78 CLHPAPGSQAQAVR
+78 AV
-92 ASQASL
+92 
-98 AHAETAT
+98 
-105 NSKGTTSGSAESQSD
+105 
-120 EPLQKYAGAACP
+120 
-132 THLLTAIAR
+132 TH
-141 PLRRFLGHLFLILST
+141 PLRRFLGHLFLILSA

-175 EEAGLSVTIDAHGT
+175 QEAGLSVTLDEHGT

-206 INDTEAQLAASVT
+206 INATEAQL
-219 SDTNADVL
+219 DV
-227 RARTSAG
+227 SF
-234 SATES
+234 
-239 SPATESLDATS
+239 
-250 EASGHSD
+250 
-257 ADETATTTTE
+257 
-267 SSTATAEASDPS
+267 
-279 AADEAMATTTESPAA
+279 
-294 TAEAPDPSA
+294 
-303 ADEAMATATE
+303 
-313 SPAATAEASDP
+313 
-324 SAADETTAT
+324 
-333 TIQVEGACIGQTS
+333 IGQTM
-346 ETPKPSAAWLWHAGR
+346 ETPKASAAWLWHAGR

-369 LGQRYHRLSG
+369 LGHRYRRLSG
-379 HYPYPKPILNT
+379 HYPFPKPILNT
-390 WILSI
+390 WLLSI

-499 AYWQQFEG
+499 AYWKHFEG

-513 EQLNDV
+513 EQLNDA

-546 NGTLAQCNSSAIT
+546 NGTLK
-559 VQP
+559 

>member
-1 MLLLDL
+1 MLRIDTPDKKRPKKAKRRLYLLALLLDL

-15 AIHSSTFADAY
+15 AARSSAFANAY

-39 SVMGLLPFSVVEL
+39 SVTGLLPFSVVEL

-58 LFVLFDFVKQLC
+58 LFVLFDFVKQLH
-70 RAVRAGAG
+70 RAIRA
-78 CLHPAPGSQAQAVR
+78 
-92 ASQASL
+92 
-98 AHAETAT
+98 TA
-105 NSKGTTSGSAESQSD
+105 
-120 EPLQKYAGAACP
+120 
-132 THLLTAIAR
+132 AR
-141 PLRRFLGHLFLILST
+141 PLRCFLGHLFLILST

-175 EEAGLSVTIDAHGT
+175 QEAGLSLTLGEHGT

-206 INDTEAQLAASVT
+206 INATEAQLAASAT
-219 SDTNADVL
+219 SDANADVL
-227 RARTSAG
+227 RAPTSA
-234 SATES
+234 
-239 SPATESLDATS
+239 DA
-250 EASGHSD
+250 G
-257 ADETATTTTE
+257 
-267 SSTATAEASDPS
+267 TAEASGTSGADG
-279 AADEAMATTTESPAA
+279 AA
-294 TAEAPDPSA
+294 
-303 ADEAMATATE
+303 
-313 SPAATAEASDP
+313 
-324 SAADETTAT
+324 AT
-333 TIQVEGACIGQTS
+333 TIEVDGAFIGQTT

-379 HYPYPKPILNT
+379 HYPFPKPILNT
-390 WILSI
+390 WLLSV

-484 ARINARTRQDMLYNN
+484 GRINARTRQDMLYNN
-499 AYWQQFEG
+499 AYWKQFEG

-513 EQLNDV
+513 EKLNDT

-546 NGTLAQCNSSAIT
+546 NGTLK
-559 VQP
+559 

>member
-1 MLLLDL
+1 MLRIDTPDKKRPQKTKRRLYLLALLLDL

-15 AIHSSTFADAY
+15 AARSFAFANAY

-39 SVMGLLPFSVVEL
+39 SVTGLLPFSVVEL

-58 LFVLFDFVKQLC
+58 LFVLFDFVKQL
-70 RAVRAGAG
+70 R
-78 CLHPAPGSQAQAVR
+78 R
-92 ASQASL
+92 ASC
-98 AHAETAT
+98 
-105 NSKGTTSGSAESQSD
+105 
-120 EPLQKYAGAACP
+120 AG
-132 THLLTAIAR
+132 IAR
-141 PLRRFLGHLFLILST
+141 PLRHFLGHLFLILST

-175 EEAGLSVTIDAHGT
+175 QEAGLSVTLDEHGT

-206 INDTEAQLAASVT
+206 INATEAQL
-219 SDTNADVL
+219 DV
-227 RARTSAG
+227 
-234 SATES
+234 
-239 SPATESLDATS
+239 PF
-250 EASGHSD
+250 
-257 ADETATTTTE
+257 
-267 SSTATAEASDPS
+267 
-279 AADEAMATTTESPAA
+279 
-294 TAEAPDPSA
+294 
-303 ADEAMATATE
+303 
-313 SPAATAEASDP
+313 
-324 SAADETTAT
+324 
-333 TIQVEGACIGQTS
+333 IGQTT
-346 ETPKPSAAWLWHAGR
+346 ETPKASAAWLWHAGR

-369 LGQRYHRLSG
+369 LGQRYSRLSG
-379 HYPYPKPILNT
+379 HYPFPKPILNT
-390 WILSI
+390 WLLSV

-475 DSTAFATLY
+475 DSTAFTTLY
-484 ARINARTRQDMLYNN
+484 GRINARTRQDMLYNN
-499 AYWQQFEG
+499 AYWKQFEG

-513 EQLNDV
+513 EQLNDA
-519 YLKIQGQATGVRS
+519 YLKMQGQATGVRS

-546 NGTLAQCNSSAIT
+546 NGTLK
-559 VQP
+559 

>member
-1 MLLLDL
+1 MMRTDTPDKKTLKKATWRTYLLVLLLDL

-58 LFVLFDFVKQLC
+58 LFVLFDFAKQLC
-70 RAVRAGAG
+70 RALCVGAA
-78 CLHPAPGSQAQAVR
+78 CVHSPRV
-92 ASQASL
+92 SQASRT
-98 AHAETAT
+98 HAEAST
-105 NSKGTTSGSAESQSD
+105 NSKNVASSTESQQ
-120 EPLQKYAGAACP
+120 LTGAACP
-132 THLLTAIAR
+132 THLLAAVAR
-141 PLRRFLGHLFLILST
+141 PLRRFLGHLFLLLST
-156 LLVLYV
+156 LLVLYI

-195 LIALCDYLVTE
+195 LVALCDYLVTE
-206 INDTEAQLAASVT
+206 INDTEAQLAATAT
-219 SDTNADVL
+219 SDANADVL
-227 RARTSAG
+227 RAHTSAG
-234 SATES
+234 A
-239 SPATESLDATS
+239 
-250 EASGHSD
+250 G
-257 ADETATTTTE
+257 
-267 SSTATAEASDPS
+267 
-279 AADEAMATTTESPAA
+279 AAGTTTESPAA
-294 TAEAPDPSA
+294 TAEASGPSA
-303 ADEAMATATE
+303 ADEAAV
-313 SPAATAEASDP
+313 
-324 SAADETTAT
+324 T
-333 TIQVEGACIGQTS
+333 TIQVEGARIGQTS

-369 LGQRYHRLSG
+369 LGRRYHRLSG

-390 WILSI
+390 WILSV

-513 EQLNDV
+513 EQLNDA
-519 YLKIQGQATGVRS
+519 YLKMQGQATGVRS

-546 NGTLAQCNSSAIT
+546 NGTLTQCNSSAIT

>member
-1 MLLLDL
+1 MFHFHIRKPKSSAEMHAHPRRVYLLVLLLDL
-7 LALAANQL
+7 LAIAANQL

-58 LFVLFDFVKQLC
+58 LFVLFDFAKQLC
-70 RAVRAGAG
+70 RAVRMGVACVHSARV
-78 CLHPAPGSQAQAVR
+78 SQDAQ
-92 ASQASL
+92 
-98 AHAETAT
+98 
-105 NSKGTTSGSAESQSD
+105 
-120 EPLQKYAGAACP
+120 
-132 THLLTAIAR
+132 THLLAAVAR

-175 EEAGLSVTIDAHGT
+175 EEACLSVTIDAHGT

-206 INDTEAQLAASVT
+206 INDTEAQLVAA
-219 SDTNADVL
+219 
-227 RARTSAG
+227 
-234 SATES
+234 
-239 SPATESLDATS
+239 
-250 EASGHSD
+250 
-257 ADETATTTTE
+257 
-267 SSTATAEASDPS
+267 
-279 AADEAMATTTESPAA
+279 
-294 TAEAPDPSA
+294 
-303 ADEAMATATE
+303 
-313 SPAATAEASDP
+313 
-324 SAADETTAT
+324 

-346 ETPKPSAAWLWHAGR
+346 ETPKPSATWLWHAGR

-369 LGQRYHRLSG
+369 LGQRYRRLSG

-390 WILSI
+390 WILSV

-484 ARINARTRQDMLYNN
+484 SRINTRTRQDMLYNN

-513 EQLNDV
+513 EHLNDA
-519 YLKIQGQATGVRS
+519 YLKMQGQATGVRS

-546 NGTLAQCNSSAIT
+546 NGTLTQCNSSAVARQT
-559 VQP
+559 AD